1 MSVSTKDFISYMNDL
16 VETCKDG
23 EEGFRQAAEGTQR
36 SDLKSVFQSCSR
48 QRAQFASELQ
58 MEVARLGGSPE
69 KSGSMAG
76 ALHRG
81 WMDIKSAVTGK
92 DDHAILAEAERGE
105 DVAVKSYRE
114 ALAKDLPSD
123 IRSLVQKQFEE
134 IQASHNKIRGLRDA
148 ASKVSDMETVRR

>member
-1 MSVSTKDFISYMNDL
+1 MNDL

-36 SDLKSVFQSCSR
+36 SDLRTLFQEYSR

-69 KSGSMAG
+69 KSGSMGG

-81 WMDIKSAVTGK
+81 WMNIKSAVTGK
-92 DDHAILAEAERGE
+92 DDYAILAEAERGE
-105 DVAVKSYRE
+105 DAAVKSYRE
-114 ALAKDLPSD
+114 VLSKDLPSD
-123 IRSLVQKQFEE
+123 IRSMVQRQFEE
-134 IQASHNKIRGLRDA
+134 IQSAHRKIRELRDA
-148 ASKVSDMETVRR
+148 AASKASEMETVRR